1 MIKWEDKVLSSP
13 ISLSPSLS
21 SPLLSSSLLFSP
33 LLSSLFFA
41 LNISFLARPALYRER
56 SALLFNDESREDDLA
71 GNNCFRHPKDAKEEE
86 AQRQREK
93 RIQCKQEDDIREM
106 DAFATLV
113 GSSVDKVRCAEL
125 PIEILGLSVDK
136 TFRTRVLAA
145 IAAGVVSVL
154 LQVVS
159 SRTTNDALQ
168 L

>member
-1 MIKWEDKVLSSP
+1 MV
-13 ISLSPSLS
+13 
-21 SPLLSSSLLFSP
+21 
-33 LLSSLFFA
+33 
-41 LNISFLARPALYRER
+41 
-56 SALLFNDESREDDLA
+56 FNDEPEDDLA
-71 GNNCFRHPKDAKEEE
+71 ENKGFRHPKDAKEEE
-86 AQRQREK
+86 VQRQKEK
-93 RIQCKQEDDIREM
+93 RIRGKQEDDIREM